1 RPGAAVDHQPV
12 GHRTH
17 PLRQDRRRRRPNVFH
32 PAIVPRGRLPSMP
45 VSKKRKPEKKKRHDH
60 EPSGE
65 IAPGAGSPAEPS
77 GAGGFLSRMRGG
89 LQNVTG
95 TGPKKKESL
104 LSKVITWALVAVAAW
119 FVAKRF
125 GILR

>member
-1 RPGAAVDHQPV
+1 
-12 GHRTH
+12 
-17 PLRQDRRRRRPNVFH
+17 
-32 PAIVPRGRLPSMP
+32 MP
-45 VSKKRKPEKKKRHDH
+45 VSKKRKPDKKKRRDH

-65 IAPGAGSPAEPS
+65 VAPPPAAEPS
-77 GAGGFLSRMRGG
+77 GGGGFLARMRGG
-89 LQNVTG
+89 IQTVAG

-104 LSKVITWALVAVAAW
+104 VSKIITWALVALAAW